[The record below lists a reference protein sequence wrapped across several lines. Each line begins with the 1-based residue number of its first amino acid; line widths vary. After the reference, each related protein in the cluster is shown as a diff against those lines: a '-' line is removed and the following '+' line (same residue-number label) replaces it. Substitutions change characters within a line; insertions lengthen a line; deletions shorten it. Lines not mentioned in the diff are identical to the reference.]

1 MIRRAL
7 YFFLA
12 TILLYLSSAIAQ
24 EKKTSKQAVEKR
36 LKAVDRKSTRLN
48 SSHSQISY
56 AVFCLKKKKQ
66 LCDPRPIEGDI
77 EQSLDWHPTNLGA
90 INSLAWTGQVTPHP
104 SHPLKLP
111 YTQ

>member
-56 AVFCLKKKKQ
+56 AVFCLKKKKE
-66 LCDPRPIEGDI
+66 LCTYTRTIIQQNLIHIYIFYGPCCYINIIHCQCNCIIEHCQNI
-77 EQSLDWHPTNLGA
+77 
-90 INSLAWTGQVTPHP
+90 
-104 SHPLKLP
+104 
-111 YTQ
+111 TQ